1 MHADCTTKTSPLNLR
16 SVTLLDLHSTNYG
29 HSFRYYRKIPNVT
42 SYKAALFTMT
52 LATIPEDPEREA
64 RRFRLERRHPPNEK
78 INCETWNQRWYMDRY
93 SGTIGVPLLCWELP
107 TEPISIDAK
116 ATRPANLMEDLDRS
130 LAEDRFRPKSSA
142 WTEWF
147 VDSGPSPSLAV
158 LLILIH

>member
-1 MHADCTTKTSPLNLR
+1 
-16 SVTLLDLHSTNYG
+16 
-29 HSFRYYRKIPNVT
+29 
-42 SYKAALFTMT
+42 MT

-64 RRFRLERRHPPNEK
+64 RRFRLERTHPPDEK
-78 INCETWNQRWYMDRY
+78 INCETRNQRWYMDRY

-116 ATRPANLMEDLDRS
+116 DTRPANLMEDLDRL

-147 VDSGPSPSLAV
+147 VDSGSSPSRAV